1 MKKVHRVIRFIRKD
15 SLKSY
20 TDMNTKQREKA
31 KDNFEKEF
39 FKLMKIAVLGKT
51 MANVRKYKDIKLVR
65 TKRKRNY
72 LVSEPNYHTTIFFS
86 ENLLAVEMKNKI
98 SNIDE

>member
-20 TDMNTKQREKA
+20 TDMNTKLRQKA

-51 MANVRKYKDIKLVR
+51 MVNVKKYKDIKLVT

-72 LVSEPNYHTTIFFS
+72 LVSEPNYHTTIFFFQ
-86 ENLLAVEMKNKI
+86 KI
-98 SNIDE
+98 Y

>member
-1 MKKVHRVIRFIRKD
+1 
-15 SLKSY
+15 
-20 TDMNTKQREKA
+20 
-31 KDNFEKEF
+31 
-39 FKLMKIAVLGKT
+39 MKIAVLGKT

>member
-1 MKKVHRVIRFIRKD
+1 
-15 SLKSY
+15 
-20 TDMNTKQREKA
+20 MNTKLRQKA

>member
-1 MKKVHRVIRFIRKD
+1 
-15 SLKSY
+15 
-20 TDMNTKQREKA
+20 MNTKLRQKA
-31 KDNFEKEF
+31 KDNVEKEF